1 MTTVRWCVLVVT
13 LWLVMVMLVLVMVMG
28 LLVMVVVMVV
38 IVMVVA
44 MIVAMIVV
52 VVMVVVMMVVVVV
65 VRVARCCRL
74 ARILVAVP
82 TAATAIVVVVVVVV
96 GSSGVDAGV
105 TTVSNGRNTTPW
117 GRQVGLAVLLQV
129 RTLRKRLLANHAEKW
144 FLTTVGT
151 AVVDQV
157 VLLAEPFG
165 ALTASVRADSGVDAR
180 MSSQMSTLTK

>member
-13 LWLVMVMLVLVMVMG
+13 LWLVVVMLVLVMVMG

-52 VVMVVVMMVVVVV
+52 VVMVVVMVVVVV
-65 VRVARCCRL
+65 VVWVARCCRL
-74 ARILVAVP
+74 AGILVAVP
-82 TAATAIVVVVVVVV
+82 TVAIAIVVV

>member
-1 MTTVRWCVLVVT
+1 
-13 LWLVMVMLVLVMVMG
+13 MLVLVMVMG

-52 VVMVVVMMVVVVV
+52 VVMVVVMVVVVV
-65 VRVARCCRL
+65 MVWVARCCRL
-74 ARILVAVP
+74 AGILMAVP
-82 TAATAIVVVVVVVV
+82 TAATAIVVG
-96 GSSGVDAGV
+96 GSSGGVDAGV

-129 RTLRKRLLANHAEKW
+129 RTLRKRLLANHAEKR

-180 MSSQMSTLTK
+180 MSGQMSALTK